1 MSRISVP
8 VADLNETVKE
18 LQHVGDL
25 ISNTATLY
33 HAAGDSGSFKSYAG
47 DSRLATALDD
57 FDKAWVAGHE
67 RVKDNVTTFASN
79 TQKISD
85 NFTKTD
91 DKTVHALDKSREE
104 A

>member
-8 VADLNETVKE
+8 VEDLNETVKE

-33 HAAGDSGSFKSYAG
+33 HAAGDSSSFKSFVG

-67 RVKDNVTTFASN
+67 RVKDNVKVFAEN
-79 TQKISD
+79 TKKIGD
-85 NFTKTD
+85 NFTETD
-91 DKTVHALDKSREE
+91 DKTVQALEKSRKES
-104 A
+104 